1 MMVAVTPPFPRW
13 DLPGVRPG
21 STVQGWMKRTSSR
34 SVTQQLGARLR
45 EFPSDVAVSPAVA
58 EVARGAGE
66 GAEPGGGGGRSRRW
80 LSWALKTERLGGK
93 GRPGRTVPAPRPEP
107 RVQTRRGTGR
117 GQDRAEA
124 GRKPGPGAGAEGSS
138 RGSCR
143 VCSRG
148 ARRHF
153 RYSRPWRSALLR
165 GSLIRQRLVPSSG
178 AWLALPPGRA
188 TCVFPRSSTRRVRD
202 VPLTE
207 E

>member
-34 SVTQQLGARLR
+34 SVTQQLGARLP

-93 GRPGRTVPAPRPEP
+93 GRPGGTVPAPRPEP
-107 RVQTRRGTGR
+107 RVQTRRGTGQ
-117 GQDRAEA
+117 GGGGKEA
-124 GRKPGPGAGAEGSS
+124 GTRE
-138 RGSCR
+138 GSCR

>member
-34 SVTQQLGARLR
+34 SVTQQLGARLP

-80 LSWALKTERLGGK
+80 LSWALKTERLGEGK
-93 GRPGRTVPAPRPEP
+93 EGQAEQSP
-107 RVQTRRGTGR
+107 RRGLSPGCR
-117 GQDRAEA
+117 REGGQDRAEA

>member
-1 MMVAVTPPFPRW
+1 MVVKCQQILSLRLSESLLKLAFSLVSANMRFVSSSLR
-13 DLPGVRPG
+13 
-21 STVQGWMKRTSSR
+21 GWEGKEG
-34 SVTQQLGARLR
+34 QAEQ
-45 EFPSDVAVSPAVA
+45 SP
-58 EVARGAGE
+58 
-66 GAEPGGGGGRSRRW
+66 
-80 LSWALKTERLGGK
+80 
-93 GRPGRTVPAPRPEP
+93 
-107 RVQTRRGTGR
+107 RRGLSPGCR
-117 GQDRAEA
+117 REGGQDRAEA